1 MGRFDPKNFRKPK
14 DSRLSALV
22 ERSGEMPLLIE
33 ARKPDKEWFVRT
45 RKDEKFQALLPLLSV
60 RENSREAVYF
70 LDRNLEIPPGLEVH
84 VHDYQAIAAVS
95 FEMIHF
101 LWVMKVSDTE
111 WYYSAVEAMNCA
123 REKWVKVFP
132 NDGNS
137 AYEIQEPVDDLG
149 EPTWPEA
156 TLEVYFERAFNKR
169 LIDSLDHK
177 IVKRL
182 LGRLTNHDRGS
193 D

>member
-1 MGRFDPKNFRKPK
+1 
-14 DSRLSALV
+14 
-22 ERSGEMPLLIE
+22 
-33 ARKPDKEWFVRT
+33 
-45 RKDEKFQALLPLLSV
+45 
-60 RENSREAVYF
+60 
-70 LDRNLEIPPGLEVH
+70 
-84 VHDYQAIAAVS
+84 
-95 FEMIHF
+95 MIHF

-111 WYYSAVEAMNCA
+111 WYYSALEAMSCA
-123 REKWVKVFP
+123 RKKWVKIFP